1 MPTTKEN
8 PTGTTANSGNAPAGK
23 GSGSSSGSEVT
34 RAKAPTVLT
43 PVLDSPFE
51 FVRRFAEQ
59 MDHIFED
66 FTGARGFLGA
76 PRGRAHSQRDGGLAT
91 AAFSPPITVRE
102 RDGNLLIHADLP
114 GLTKNDVKVDVVDG
128 MITIEGERK
137 EQKEEKSEGRYY
149 SECSYG
155 SFARSIPIP
164 EGVDLSAVTAKFQNG
179 VLEISAPLPKE
190 AKPESRR
197 LEIQD
202 A

>member
-1 MPTTKEN
+1 MATNKE
-8 PTGTTANSGNAPAGK
+8 TSAGVSSAPATK
-23 GSGSSSGSEVT
+23 GAEVS
-34 RAKAPTVLT
+34 RAKTPTVLT

-66 FTGARGFLGA
+66 FTGGRGFPTML
-76 PRGRAHSQRDGGLAT
+76 RGRAQPRHNGGLAS
-91 AAFSPPITVRE
+91 AVYCPPITVRE
-102 RDGNLLIHADLP
+102 RDNNLVIHADLP
-114 GLTKNDVKVDVVDG
+114 GLAKDDVKIDVVEG

-137 EQKEEKSEGRYY
+137 EQKEEKSEGQYY

-155 SFARSIPIP
+155 SFSRSIPLP
-164 EGVDLSAVTAKFQNG
+164 EGADVSAAKAKFQNG
-179 VLEISAPLPKE
+179 VLEISVPMPKQV
-190 AKPESRR
+190 KPETRR

>member
-1 MPTTKEN
+1 MPTNKDDPKGRPVED
-8 PTGTTANSGNAPAGK
+8 GAQAGK
-23 GSGSSSGSEVT
+23 GSEVS
-34 RAKAPTVLT
+34 RAKTPTVLT
-43 PVLDSPFE
+43 PVVDSPFE

-66 FTGARGFLGA
+66 FTGARGFFGA
-76 PRGRAHSQRDGGLAT
+76 PRSRAPSRHDGGLAT

-102 RDGNLLIHADLP
+102 RDNSLLIHADLP
-114 GLTKNDVKVDVVDG
+114 GLTKDDVKVDVVDG

-137 EQKEEKSEGRYY
+137 EQKEEKSEGHYY

-155 SFARSIPIP
+155 SFSRSIPIP
-164 EGVDLSAVTAKFQNG
+164 EGVDLSAVKAKFQNG
-179 VLEISAPLPKE
+179 VLEITAPLPKQ

>member
-1 MPTTKEN
+1 MPTNKDDPKGRPVED
-8 PTGTTANSGNAPAGK
+8 GSQAGK
-23 GSGSSSGSEVT
+23 GSSSGSEVS

-66 FTGARGFLGA
+66 FTGARGFFGA
-76 PRGRAHSQRDGGLAT
+76 PRGRARPHPDGGLAT

-102 RDGNLLIHADLP
+102 RDNNLVIHADLP
-114 GLTKNDVKVDVVDG
+114 GLTKDDVKVDVAEG

-137 EQKEEKSEGRYY
+137 EHKEEKSEGQYY

-155 SFARSIPIP
+155 CFSRSIPLP
-164 EGVDLSAVTAKFQNG
+164 EGVDLSAVKAKFQNG
-179 VLEISAPLPKE
+179 VLEITAPLPKQI
-190 AKPESRR
+190 KPESRR